1 MGLGYNHYFVK
12 ACGVNISVQVD
23 VFNTKVDSLVNSVCQ
38 KIGVNAHDTY
48 ALLPMTFYKKV
59 DDTDANTWFS
69 TVNLVPA
76 LQTQSH
82 TNPLVVPWLSVSYF
96 LDFAS
101 YNIQKVLNH
110 VTATHRENLSYNGAF
125 TSANIIFHNGVV
137 TIQGCLHFANDFLKH
152 AQNNF
157 MLHEV
162 EAAFSFSLEGYLPHI
177 LKGIS
182 RLAQ

>member
-1 MGLGYNHYFVK
+1 MGLHR
-12 ACGVNISVQVD
+12 A
-23 VFNTKVDSLVNSVCQ
+23 SLSPYPPAASGSEYDKSLSEYSLHRNSTIEICYRGRV
-38 KIGVNAHDTY
+38 GR
-48 ALLPMTFYKKV
+48 PMTFYKKV

-125 TSANIIFHNGVV
+125 TSANITFHNGVV
-137 TIQGCLHFANDFLKH
+137 TIQGFRTKTQINHQETRLERFCDRILDSGMYERCCIFSGL
-152 AQNNF
+152 
-157 MLHEV
+157 M
-162 EAAFSFSLEGYLPHI
+162 EAFIFSVSLD
-177 LKGIS
+177 
-182 RLAQ
+182 